1 MLYPIKI
8 ADIDL
13 SQPIQNVE
21 NLEGYIAFKG
31 LVRVRER
38 ILGYIQ
44 LPITNDSVAAEAIT
58 YAVME
63 QHSWGFI
70 ETFLRNRLAAGDKEN
85 TFNFHNLFDDR
96 TDLVAQAYPFVT
108 VAVCTRD
115 RAADLALCLQ
125 GLAAVDYPHFE
136 VLVVDNA
143 PTNDDTRQL
152 LEQEFPQFRYVCEP
166 RPGLDWARN
175 RAIFEAKGD
184 IIAYTDD
191 DVVVDQYWVKSLA
204 RVFAD
209 NDDVMAVTGLVVPY
223 ELETESQVLFET
235 YGGFGRGFERKW
247 YRPTNQR
254 LPYQWLGAGQFGTGA
269 NMAYRRSVFEEIGYF
284 DPALDVGTVT
294 NGGGDL
300 EMFFRVL
307 KEGHTLVYEPDAMV
321 RHRHRRDYAK
331 LRSQIANNGI
341 GLFSYFSRA
350 SSYYPD
356 EKGSFYKLSIW
367 WLWWWNLRRLLF
379 SYLHPFR
386 FPKDLIIAE
395 FLGCFQSLG
404 RYWQAHKNAQKI
416 AKDFP
421 AEPQFLA
428 SRKRATTPDNQPRKV
443 GTAIRNIDLSQPL
456 EPLTDVVTYSDV
468 QIFATWQGQSLG
480 NIYIANSYQPISVSR
495 LTEVL
500 TAAFGLKILE
510 LVYQFNS
517 EEVWTNLLSTMKA
530 KITSS
535 HGRKAQQLT
544 LPVDVSVSV
553 VLATYDRPDDLRKC
567 LESLVSQKSKREI
580 EIIVVDNNPK
590 SELTPPVVAEFP
602 TVKLVNQIRQ
612 GLAYARNAGIS
623 ASKGDIV
630 IATDDDVT
638 MPPTWLE
645 TLVAPFSR
653 PDVAVVTGNVL
664 PVELETQAQH
674 LFESYG
680 GLGRGFTAY
689 EVGGDWFEENP
700 LRTVPTWN
708 LGATA
713 NAAFKKSIFADP
725 KIGLMYEALGPG
737 TPAGGCGEDTYVF
750 YKSLK
755 AGYTLVYTPDA
766 YVWHRHRRTMQAL
779 KRQIFH
785 YSKGHVAYHLTTLI
799 KDKDLRVLARL
810 FVGLPLAHLSRIY
823 YRMRGLSTY
832 PISFILL
839 EIRGNLMAPLG
850 LVLSHWRT
858 KRIGTTQP
866 LSLTS
871 REPGELDHL
880 TAEKPLSDLVSQ
892 KALVT
897 SLNQE

>member
-13 SQPIQNVE
+13 SQPIQNVD
-21 NLEGYIAFKG
+21 NLDGYIAFKG

-44 LPITNDSVAAEAIT
+44 LPITNGYVAAEAIID
-58 YAVME
+58 AIVE
-63 QHSWGFI
+63 QHSWGCI
-70 ETFLRNRLAAGDKEN
+70 ETFLRKRLAKDNKESA
-85 TFNFHNLFDDR
+85 FDFQHLFDDEAD
-96 TDLVAQAYPFVT
+96 TDAQEYPFVT

-143 PTNDDTRQL
+143 PTNDDTCQL

-191 DVVVDQYWVKSLA
+191 DVVVDRCWVKSLA

-247 YRPTNQR
+247 YRRKTKR

-321 RHRHRRDYAK
+321 RHRHRRNYTK

-350 SSYYPD
+350 ASYYPD

-367 WLWWWNLRRLLF
+367 WLWWWNLRRLLL
-379 SYLHPFR
+379 SYLHPSR
-386 FPKDLIIAE
+386 FPRDLIVAE

-404 RYWQAHKNAQKI
+404 RYWQAHSNAQKI

-421 AEPQFLA
+421 GEPQFLDA
-428 SRKRATTPDNQPRKV
+428 RKQVAATTSQLRSE
-443 GTAIRNIDLSQPL
+443 GTAIRTIELSQPL
-456 EPLTDVVTYSDV
+456 KPLTDVVTYSDV

-480 NIYIANSYQPISVSR
+480 NIYIANSYQPISISR
-495 LTEVL
+495 LVETL
-500 TAAFGLKILE
+500 TASFGLKILE
-510 LVYQFNS
+510 RVYQSNA
-517 EEVWTNLLSTMKA
+517 EEVWSKLLSTIKA
-530 KITSS
+530 K
-535 HGRKAQQLT
+535 LT
-544 LPVDVSVSV
+544 ASDGQKPQPLALPAHVSVSV
-553 VLATYDRPDDLRKC
+553 VLATYDRPDDLRNC
-567 LESLVSQKSKREI
+567 LTSLINQQSEREV
-580 EIIVVDNNPK
+580 EVIVVDNNPK
-590 SELTPPVVAEFP
+590 SELTPPVVADFP
-602 TVKLVNQIRQ
+602 TVKLVNQVRQ

-623 ASKGDIV
+623 ASKGDII

-664 PVELETQAQH
+664 PVELETDAQH

-700 LRTVPTWN
+700 FRTVPTWD

-713 NAAFKKSIFADP
+713 NAAFRTSIFADP
-725 KIGLMYEALGPG
+725 TIGLMYEALGPG

-799 KDKDLRVLARL
+799 KDKDLRVLFRL

-823 YRMRGLSTY
+823 YRIRGLSTY
-832 PISFILL
+832 PVSFILM

-850 LVLSHWRT
+850 LLLSHWRI

-866 LSLTS
+866 LSLAN
-871 REPGELDHL
+871 RESGYREL
-880 TAEKPLSDLVSQ
+880 TAENPLSDLVSQ
-892 KALVT
+892 TTLAT